1 MWIEDGRFHIVL
13 PLDSG
18 KQRYYDKMKQ
28 NSLQPFTYDSRS
40 NQESSRRS
48 QTIQHITQS
57 QEEKQKEERNN
68 GAQDIAQQT
77 TSNTVHHVRRL
88 LLKRD
93 PNDRSVGGNGL
104 GMRVI
109 GGKEIPNSGGK
120 LGTYVTRIY
129 QGGVADKLRV
139 IKEGDR
145 LLEWNGVSLTGK
157 TFEEVQRV
165 VSLSEGKIDIVVE
178 SGKPST
184 SLELSCTSLTTL
196 DKSNYDKID
205 YNGNK
210 RMLSFEETL
219 NEKHSDE
226 IKKHIRDC
234 GIRTSSSEEREEF
247 EAHTLDTAELHKGE
261 IQLQVCYDKNAQILY
276 VIVKKARNLK
286 CVEGVPPD
294 SLVNVYLLPER
305 INEQQRRTQVLTRT
319 CDPEWNETLV
329 YENVSQDQLISRFL
343 ELTVWNYA
351 ESTTIKFLGGILIDL
366 TDPNVVTE
374 EARWYALQ
382 DGPTLQK
389 SMSNSGSV
397 HHVEESRMW
406 REERYN
412 VGPSLWRGS
421 KLPKTTRTSSH
432 ANIGGRILD
441 ACQPSILH
449 TMRPTIKNSAL
460 EGN

>member
-1 MWIEDGRFHIVL
+1 MTRRGLISVACILLLSFAVTAQYSDPYIKTRSIANTTFYGSGTHETSTSINI
-13 PLDSG
+13 SG

-28 NSLQPFTYDSRS
+28 NALQPFTYDSRS

-48 QTIQHITQS
+48 PTIQHITQS
-57 QEEKQKEERNN
+57 KEEKQKEEQNN
-68 GAQDIAQQT
+68 GAQDITQQT

-184 SLELSCTSLTTL
+184 SLELSCTGLTSL

-247 EAHTLDTAELHKGE
+247 EAQTLDTAELHKGE

-366 TDPNVVTE
+366 TAE
-374 EARWYALQ
+374 EHSAPHQMSWAWSISDSFFWTDSGFLSLNGIALQ
-382 DGPTLQK
+382 TR
-389 SMSNSGSV
+389 NSV
-397 HHVEESRMW
+397 
-406 REERYN
+406 
-412 VGPSLWRGS
+412 L
-421 KLPKTTRTSSH
+421 
-432 ANIGGRILD
+432 
-441 ACQPSILH
+441 
-449 TMRPTIKNSAL
+449 
-460 EGN
+460 